1 MMNQAVVLSETQLRL
16 KGIDILNQALGPAL
30 ALKFLSLLQ
39 REATDY
45 VAISRQLYEAQ
56 TLEEIFER
64 ASKNWQG

>member
-1 MMNQAVVLSETQLRL
+1 MMNQAIILSETQLRL
-16 KGIDILNQALGPAL
+16 KGIEILNQALGPAL

-39 REATDY
+39 RESTDY